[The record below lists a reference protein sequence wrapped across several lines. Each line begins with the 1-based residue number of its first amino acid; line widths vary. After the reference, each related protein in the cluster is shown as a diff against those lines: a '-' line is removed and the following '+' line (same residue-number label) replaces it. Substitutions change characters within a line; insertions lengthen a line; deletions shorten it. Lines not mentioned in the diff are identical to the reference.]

1 VSVGVVRDQQ
11 SYPARRGTTAML
23 EPGDD
28 APAVTAP
35 NQHGE
40 PVSPDY
46 EGVTVCYFYP
56 EDETPGCTVEAQ
68 QFTAEAEAYADA
80 GVTVYG
86 ISTDDVDA
94 HADFAE
100 KEGITFDLLA
110 DPGGT
115 VCEAFG
121 VPRITGRA
129 KRTTFVVVDGTVERV
144 YEGVN
149 PDGHARDLLLDLLDD
164 ELVELSGAAGRDA
177 G

>member
-1 VSVGVVRDQQ
+1 
-11 SYPARRGTTAML
+11 ML
-23 EPGDD
+23 EPADP
-28 APAVTAP
+28 APEVSAP

-40 PVSPDY
+40 PVDLSY
-46 EGVTVCYFYP
+46 EGVTVLYFYP

-68 QFTAEAEAYADA
+68 QFTTEAESYADA

-86 ISTDDVDA
+86 VSTDDVES
-94 HADFAE
+94 HASFTEREEIA
-100 KEGITFDLLA
+100 FDLLA
-110 DPGGT
+110 DPEET

-121 VPRITGRA
+121 VPRVTGRA

-164 ELVELSGAAGRDA
+164 GVVSL
-177 G
+177 

>member
-1 VSVGVVRDQQ
+1 
-11 SYPARRGTTAML
+11 ML
-23 EPGDD
+23 EPGDP
-28 APAVTAP
+28 APQVSAP

-40 PVSPDY
+40 TVIPDY
-46 EGVTVCYFYP
+46 EGVTVVYFYP

-68 QFTAEAEAYADA
+68 QFTTEAESYADA

-86 ISTDDVDA
+86 VSTDDVES

-100 KEGITFDLLA
+100 KEGIEFDLLA
-110 DPGGT
+110 DPDEE

-144 YEGVN
+144 YEGVD
-149 PDGHARDLLLDLLDD
+149 PDGHARDLLLDLMDD
-164 ELVELSGAAGRDA
+164 GLVAL
-177 G
+177 

>member
-1 VSVGVVRDQQ
+1 
-11 SYPARRGTTAML
+11 ML
-23 EPGDD
+23 ESGDP
-28 APAVTAP
+28 APDVSAL

-40 PVSPDY
+40 TVSPSYD
-46 EGVTVCYFYP
+46 GVTVLYFYP

-68 QFTAEAEAYADA
+68 QFTTEAESYADA

-86 ISTDDVDA
+86 VSTDDVES

-100 KEGITFDLLA
+100 KEGIEFDLLA
-110 DPGGT
+110 DPDED

-144 YEGVN
+144 YESVD
-149 PDGHARDLLLDLLDD
+149 PDGHARDLLLDLVDD
-164 ELVELSGAAGRDA
+164 GVVTL
-177 G
+177 